1 MHRIHLNIGSNQ
13 GDRKAIIGRAAA
25 LIASRLQARRVE
37 LSDYVESEPWGYDSP
52 NPFLNR
58 GLLVLTDA
66 FGDAPLTVLDITR
79 TIEREI
85 APDSPHRR
93 PDGSYTD
100 RRLDIDIIDIDRRP
114 FRHPRL
120 QLPHPRAALRP
131 FVMIPLRALDP
142 AAADFVAA
150 TSPPDSPDRYL
161 IAPNNGGELGEVVE
175 KC

>member
-1 MHRIHLNIGSNQ
+1 M
-13 GDRKAIIGRAAA
+13 
-25 LIASRLQARRVE
+25 
-37 LSDYVESEPWGYDSP
+37 
-52 NPFLNR
+52 
-58 GLLVLTDA
+58 LTDA

-114 FRHPRL
+114 FCHPRL